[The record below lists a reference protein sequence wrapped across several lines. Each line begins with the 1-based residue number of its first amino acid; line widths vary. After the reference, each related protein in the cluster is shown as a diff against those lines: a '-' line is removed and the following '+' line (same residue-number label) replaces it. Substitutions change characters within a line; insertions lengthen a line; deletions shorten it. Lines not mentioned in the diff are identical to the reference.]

1 MLIWFMYN
9 DTIEKS
15 EKVYTHIIRS
25 QQLIDHDP
33 LYIIYLFAFL
43 D

>member
-1 MLIWFMYN
+1 MTRS
-9 DTIEKS
+9 DKS
-15 EKVYTHIIRS
+15 EKVYTDIIRS
-25 QQLIDHDP
+25 QQFINHDP